1 MQSCIVSTSR
11 YILLLLLPLIRCSIR
26 KEGNCQR
33 KWRQV
38 RRGTGSGGLSETFLI
53 QFPRLPS
60 FSLKIPCSTFH
71 LTVFRFNVCY
81 DCFVERE
88 DLYEENI
95 SRGIVFL
102 PLLSL
107 SLDKRCM
114 LYRMLLYIRKSRE
127 KFEKYKVISLLEGG
141 WKFSSFINLIKIE
154 KSRFSRIKD

>member
-107 SLDKRCM
+107 SL
-114 LYRMLLYIRKSRE
+114 S
-127 KFEKYKVISLLEGG
+127 
-141 WKFSSFINLIKIE
+141 
-154 KSRFSRIKD
+154 IKDVCCIECYYILGKVAKNLKNIKSYHY